1 MTGRWKY
8 SGTFS
13 CSLGGRQS
21 RPAPGNKG
29 QAVAAVM
36 TTGTAEVDPVQVAGA
51 PLPIPRS
58 CDHRPVNPLLP
69 EPVILPEGSDAV
81 VRQHRNAPPC
91 PGGHRTAPT
100 CSASYRRRQ
109 SRSQGEPPL

>member
-36 TTGTAEVDPVQVAGA
+36 TTGTAEVD
-51 PLPIPRS
+51 
-58 CDHRPVNPLLP
+58 
-69 EPVILPEGSDAV
+69 EPFGSGCGQKV
-81 VRQHRNAPPC
+81 LWKSRE
-91 PGGHRTAPT
+91 
-100 CSASYRRRQ
+100 RRQ
-109 SRSQGEPPL
+109 CFDINRSHWLECKRV